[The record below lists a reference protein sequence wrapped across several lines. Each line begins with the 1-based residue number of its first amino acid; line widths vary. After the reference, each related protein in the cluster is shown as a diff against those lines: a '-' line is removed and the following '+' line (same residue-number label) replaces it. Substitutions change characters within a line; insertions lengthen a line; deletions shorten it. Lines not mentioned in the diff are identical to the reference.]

1 MVRKGE
7 QDIMLNQI
15 SLFAANTQGALSKM
29 TAALAARN
37 ISIYTMLANDSAEF
51 GIIRLIVDKPAE
63 ALEAL
68 EKAGY
73 QCRIDKVI
81 AVDMASDSPGSL
93 DRILQ
98 DLKNANVAISYL
110 YISFD
115 REDGTPIAVFK
126 TPEPETET
134 FLIGKGYRL
143 LDRF

>member
-1 MVRKGE
+1 
-7 QDIMLNQI
+7 MLKQI

-29 TAALAARN
+29 TATLAN
-37 ISIYTMLANDSAEF
+37 HGISIYTMLANDSAEF
-51 GIIRLIVDKPAE
+51 GIIRLIVDKTEE
-63 ALEAL
+63 ARDAL

-73 QCRIDKVI
+73 QCRIDSVI
-81 AVDMASDSPGSL
+81 AIDMASDKPGSL

-98 DLKNANVAISYL
+98 DLRNANVGISYL

-115 REDGTPIAVFK
+115 REDSTPIAVFK
-126 TPEPETET
+126 TEEPEAET